1 MLETVISILESV
13 PPELVLL
20 IALFVA
26 FIEHIFPP
34 SPSDI
39 IMVFI
44 GTLVGVGSVDFLS
57 TLSAATMGSILGFM
71 TAYTIGKRYGR
82 KLLSSGWLPFIT
94 ESLLQK
100 VERWFHTYHDWI
112 IVANRFLAG
121 TRAVIAFFA
130 GMSNKPLSKTLTL
143 SALSAIAWNS
153 ILIGIGMWLGTNWKG
168 AEKLLST
175 YGWFISIGIAVFVIT
190 YIVRRKR
197 RKLTENN
204 G

>member
-1 MLETVISILESV
+1 MLETVISILGSV